1 MLGPVSA
8 QTNLYQPISENRS
21 AVEGRNADRV
31 AAPVTEEPYSASAAT
46 AIAGNLNI
54 MLLSAPE
61 RMSQN
66 LLILTEVLASVLKM
80 KQEPNEPLT
89 AFAARLIDAIATLA
103 PAEQQRLRALLSEAF
118 AGLQLRTLLQA
129 LRNPQGPEAATLAI
143 YLELYRQKERDPG
156 ARAVISSYRQN
167 GDLAGAPTPAEPA
180 TTTRTPKSSA
190 SLPTGQMTSPVFA
203 TAGPSRP
210 ATTLISA
217 APTVTGQAEEDDR
230 ATVMGAASP
239 GDAHVAGESA
249 DSESLSRLRQMRAS
263 MAESAEMLP
272 TATISPS
279 VTERASPL
287 VAALAEREPD
297 AEAGADPANPSVLP
311 ATQGTEEG
319 PDGRN
324 DVAHPLPAPVAGTS
338 SSPHPSLPPHLLE
351 EVAET
356 KLIRTLLALYAAE
369 DQPDMANLAFEALM
383 ADKPDVPESTIKPS
397 ATTALPESAM
407 DEADLPS
414 ADRPVHLEERLALTT
429 SVPPSDRQEPDRGG
443 IHGNGLPLAFVN
455 YVIET
460 DNDPVPVKA
469 VRKDAEDDAEPE
481 QSAEDDRNEAS
492 GDEPSGQDPQE
503 FLETS
508 GAEIQGDE
516 TDGQPN
522 LDPATSSLDAA
533 NVVATLP
540 SPEPDPAQALYLR
553 LSDFA

>member
-8 QTNLYQPISENRS
+8 QTNLYQPISENRTVAES
-21 AVEGRNADRV
+21 RNPDRV
-31 AAPVTEEPYSASAAT
+31 AAQVTEEPYSTSAAT

-66 LLILTEVLASVLKM
+66 LVILTEVLASVLKM

-103 PAEQQRLRALLSEAF
+103 PAEQQKLRALLSEAF

-156 ARAVISSYRQN
+156 ARAIISSYRQN
-167 GDLAGAPTPAEPA
+167 GDLTRAPPLAESA
-180 TTTRTPKSSA
+180 NTVRTPRPSA
-190 SLPTGQMTSPVFA
+190 SLPTGQTASLVSA

-210 ATTLISA
+210 AETPIFA
-217 APTVTGQAEEDDR
+217 AATVTGQAEEEER
-230 ATVMGAASP
+230 ATVRGAASP
-239 GDAHVAGESA
+239 GDANAAGEGG
-249 DSESLSRLRQMRAS
+249 DSETLSRLRQMRAS
-263 MAESAEMLP
+263 MAASAETLP
-272 TATISPS
+272 AATISPS
-279 VTERASPL
+279 ITERASPS

-297 AEAGADPANPSVLP
+297 VEAEADPAKLTVLP
-311 ATQGTEEG
+311 ATQDTEEG
-319 PDGRN
+319 LDGRD

-338 SSPHPSLPPHLLE
+338 SSPHPSLPAHLLE
-351 EVAET
+351 EVAEIE
-356 KLIRTLLALYAAE
+356 LIRTLLALYAAE

-383 ADKPDVPESTIKPS
+383 ADRPEEPEPTIKPS
-397 ATTALPESAM
+397 TASVLPESVIN
-407 DEADLPS
+407 EVDLPS

-429 SVPPSDRQEPDRGG
+429 SIPLSDHQEPSRSG

-460 DNDPVPVKA
+460 DHDPVPVKA

-492 GDEPSGQDPQE
+492 GDEPSGQDPRNT
-503 FLETS
+503 LETS
-508 GAEIQGDE
+508 GAEIEADE
-516 TDGQPN
+516 TDGQPD

-533 NVVATLP
+533 NVIATLP

-553 LSDFA
+553 LSDFV